1 MRAQYLESSRPMRVD
16 HSVKVT
22 LEVLSYHSSATT
34 HDLAEVEQLEK
45 ISTPINVRALAA
57 YGWSVPVILNYQ
69 LQPLG
74 SPTTGPSSQTTA
86 RLTKWSPCS
95 TISSG
100 RRDLNRQ
107 LWSGNFSLLKFNLI
121 RPSDQI
127 HRDGP
132 EELP

>member
-74 SPTTGPSSQTTA
+74 SLTTGPSSQTTA

>member
-1 MRAQYLESSRPMRVD
+1 MRVD

-57 YGWSVPVILNYQ
+57 YDWSVTVILNYQ

-74 SPTTGPSSQTTA
+74 SLTTGPSSQTTA

-107 LWSGNFSLLKFNLI
+107 LWSGNFCVFNV
-121 RPSDQI
+121 
-127 HRDGP
+127 
-132 EELP
+132 